1 VTAIKGV
8 GSYIF
13 GMAQGQVLAGCKAEE
28 AVDVNNS
35 VDDGNPNAPEVRQA
49 LIAAAAVLSGIG
61 NGYAMNII
69 NPVVVRLSKELVMSA
84 HTQSVTKISS
94 ILGKWRVD
102 P

>member
-1 VTAIKGV
+1 
-8 GSYIF
+8 
-13 GMAQGQVLAGCKAEE
+13 MAQRQVLAGCKAEE
-28 AVDVNNS
+28 AVD
-35 VDDGNPNAPEVRQA
+35 DKHDPEVRQA

-94 ILGKWRVD
+94 ILGKRRVD